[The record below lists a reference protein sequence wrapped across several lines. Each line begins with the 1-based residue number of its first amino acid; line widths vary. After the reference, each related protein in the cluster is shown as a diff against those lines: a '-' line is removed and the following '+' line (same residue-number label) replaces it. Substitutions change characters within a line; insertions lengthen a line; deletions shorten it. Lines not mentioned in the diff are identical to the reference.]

1 MTTRSGSRAR
11 RHHRFVAGLIGVLA
25 IALVASACT
34 GNTDSQGSATNAE
47 TSSASV
53 RQAAGYIPSLPAK
66 FPATPGEA
74 LKVLLPSKAFFQG
87 LMNCFKS
94 IGCFGEDNT
103 TNRMIDEVMTQ
114 IDDIKSEVR
123 AGIAATRIDVARGDY
138 AAAERSYD
146 DRYGTHIAE
155 ATNFL
160 RRMSDPSISEFE
172 RNNAREDFLLEAQVL
187 VPATPA
193 SAIRGFLTSIGGNGS
208 TMSNGGLLGAAW
220 NLITA
225 TERSVQGDGQG
236 QVPVFLPAKS
246 ANLMLA
252 MGTQRL
258 LEGTQLVAILLAYEV
273 LSDPDLYEDDL
284 SAQDALREDLRTL
297 WLNGSG
303 AIPGAAA
310 ITASLPR
317 ELPTQSGV
325 FTQGFGE
332 DVAAS
337 SGLLV
342 RNFGPTVDAAAR
354 TGAIVNAD
362 AGYSMAPGIDE
373 WLDFTR
379 RTSGARRELILSRA
393 GDTWIYNQANGSL
406 TTTVTA
412 TDFPN
417 LKGEVGTLVAT
428 HGASAKAGDVAGF
441 AREGSAAAANIGWDL
456 DPANA
461 RITVRGSSSLCLAN
475 LTRNDGSPGS
485 TIRGYDKLAGWWR
498 PIFAGGK
505 DSSGEL
511 LALVPIA
518 PRLRVTTCAND
529 TRQQWFLEGPIPMD
543 GLPFGSPSEL
553 LPLSP
558 TNADII
564 DTDYPLDYWSVL
576 SPEDVRTIF
585 RAIAARAVDATQIFT
600 QYGSALTP
608 GSDRALPPVLR
619 LPVIWLDLP
628 GNDQPR
634 VLGRKDRESV
644 PSRDLGKIRNSDYS
658 LSGVAFPVT
667 GGAFSIQ
674 PLNERSFAVGYETL
688 TEPGLSTA
696 AILGM
701 PVEPCVFT
709 FLPPRGDSFP
719 CQYKNEVQ
727 FIVATPGSSLAETS
741 VLNKAVS
748 PSTSRSPSATPSSST
763 SPSPTA
769 SPSTSPTE
777 SPSASPS
784 VSPESSSSPS
794 PSASPSATSSP
805 TATPSPSRSDPDE
818 SSTPD
823 DGEPASP

>member
-1 MTTRSGSRAR
+1 MTTRSGSRAH
-11 RHHRFVAGLIGVLA
+11 RHHRFITGFIGVLA
-25 IALVASACT
+25 VALVATACSGDT
-34 GNTDSQGSATNAE
+34 ASQESVATPE
-47 TSSASV
+47 TSTSNIREAAS
-53 RQAAGYIPSLPAK
+53 YIPSLPAK
-66 FPATPGEA
+66 FPATPAEA
-74 LKVLLPSKAFFQG
+74 LKLLLPNSAFFKG

-94 IGCFGEDNT
+94 AGCFGEDQT
-103 TNRMIDEVMTQ
+103 TNLLIDQVMTQ

-146 DRYGTHIAE
+146 DRFGTHIVE

-160 RRMSDPSISEFE
+160 RRMSDPSLSDFE
-172 RNNAREDFLLEAQVL
+172 RNDAREDFLLEAQVL
-187 VPATPA
+187 VPATPT
-193 SAIRGFLTSIGGNGS
+193 SAIRGFLTSVGGNGS

-225 TERSVQGDGQG
+225 TERSVQGDGKG

-258 LEGTQLVAILLAYEV
+258 LEGTQLVTIVFAYEV
-273 LSDPDLYEDDL
+273 LSDPDAYEDDPA
-284 SAQDALREDLRTL
+284 AQDALREDLETL

-303 AIPGAAA
+303 AVPGAAA
-310 ITASLPR
+310 ITAALPR

-325 FTQGFGE
+325 FMQGFGD

-337 SGLLV
+337 GGLLV

-373 WLDFTR
+373 WLDYTR

-393 GDTWIYNQANGSL
+393 GETWTYDQASGSL
-406 TTTVTA
+406 TTTVAA
-412 TDFPN
+412 TDFPR
-417 LKGEVGTLVAT
+417 LKDEVGTLVAT

-441 AREGSAAAANIGWDL
+441 ARAGSAAASNIGWDL
-456 DPANA
+456 DPTNA
-461 RITVRGSSSLCLAN
+461 RISVRGSTNLCLAN
-475 LTRNDGSPGS
+475 LTRYDGKPGG
-485 TIRGYDKLAGWWR
+485 TIRGYDKLTGWWR

-505 DSSGEL
+505 DASAEL
-511 LALVPIA
+511 LALVPVA

-529 TRQQWFLEGPIPMD
+529 TLQQWFLEGPIPMD

-564 DTDYPLDYWSVL
+564 DTDYPLDFWSVL
-576 SPEDVRTIF
+576 TPEDVRAMF
-585 RAIAARAVDATQIFT
+585 RAITARDVDATRIFT

-628 GNDQPR
+628 GSDQPR
-634 VLGRKDRESV
+634 VLGRKDRETVST
-644 PSRDLGKIRNSDYS
+644 RDVSKIKNTDYS
-658 LSGVAFPVT
+658 MSGVAFPVT

-674 PLNERSFAVGYETL
+674 PLNQKPFAAGYDTL

-696 AILGM
+696 AVLGM
-701 PVEPCVFT
+701 PVDPCVFA
-709 FLPPRGDSFP
+709 FLPPRGSSFP
-719 CQYKNEVQ
+719 CEYKNEVQ
-727 FIVATPGSSLAETS
+727 ILVAVPGASLSETS
-741 VLNKAVS
+741 VLNKTVN
-748 PSTSRSPSATPSSST
+748 PSTSNSPSA
-763 SPSPTA
+763 SPSPPD
-769 SPSTSPTE
+769 SPSPSESPSISPSE
-777 SPSASPS
+777 SPSPSASPS
-784 VSPESSSSPS
+784 VSPDEPPSPS
-794 PSASPSATSSP
+794 PSASPS
-805 TATPSPSRSDPDE
+805 PSPSEPDE
-818 SSTPD
+818 SPAPEESDLPD
-823 DGEPASP
+823 S